1 MSSTLSREPLRLRN
15 SPNGSD
21 SPRSQSPRIDAVLA
35 TSEPTRMCRVCRKRL
50 PKAQLTR
57 WVRSGGTAAA
67 VRDTTQTL
75 PGRGYYTCSDACATK
90 LPTTI
95 NHTKR

>member
-1 MSSTLSREPLRLRN
+1 VSSTLSRQDRRLRN

-21 SPRSQSPRIDAVLA
+21 SPRSPHLGIDAVLA
-35 TSEPTRMCRVCRKRL
+35 RTPGPTRMCRVCRKRL

-57 WVRSGGTAAA
+57 WVRGAGAA
-67 VRDTTQTL
+67 VRDPTQTL